1 MNEPLPAAAPAVT
14 LRAISR
20 RVVQIAFSIAVWAAI
35 ALLAAGTWRWP
46 RLWLCLGFTSAL
58 LVVNFIAVA
67 SVNPRVIVERSQ
79 RHAGTKRFDLRITF
93 FYGLA
98 LLLSP
103 LVAGFDVVRFGWA
116 PLPAWTLWP
125 GLLLLALG
133 NIPVTWAMRVNPFLE
148 RTVRIQTERD
158 HRPVEAGPYRW
169 VRHPMYVGILL
180 QQIGAPLAL
189 GSSWAFAVL
198 VVVAALLVARTA
210 LEDRT
215 LRGEL
220 PGYAEYAQRTRYRLL
235 PGLW

>member
-1 MNEPLPAAAPAVT
+1 MIAPP
-14 LRAISR
+14 RAIVR
-20 RVVQIAFSIAVWAAI
+20 RGFQIAFSIAVWAAI

-46 RLWLCLGFTSAL
+46 RLWLYLAFTTLL
-58 LVVNFIAVA
+58 LVVNFIAVIP
-67 SVNPRVIVERSQ
+67 VNPGVVVERSQ

-93 FYGLA
+93 CYGLA

-103 LVAGFDVVRFGWA
+103 LVIGLDAVRFGWA

-133 NIPVTWAMRVNPFLE
+133 NLPVTWAMRVNPFLE

-158 HRPVEAGPYRW
+158 HRPVERGPYRW
-169 VRHPMYVGILL
+169 VRHPMYLGILL
-180 QQIGAPLAL
+180 QQLGAPLVF
-189 GSSWAFAVL
+189 GSSWAFAVFA
-198 VVVAALLVARTA
+198 VIAALLVVRTA

-215 LRGEL
+215 LRAEL

-235 PGLW
+235 PGVW